1 MIAHDPGRGGGNDAE
16 VTDTHGSCPG
26 GRDAAAE
33 RTSMTEGTGT
43 NSYCYIIRNRL
54 PGSTQEAGNAV
65 DYNFDAA
72 DS

>member
-1 MIAHDPGRGGGNDAE
+1 
-16 VTDTHGSCPG
+16 
-26 GRDAAAE
+26 
-33 RTSMTEGTGT
+33 MTEGTGT